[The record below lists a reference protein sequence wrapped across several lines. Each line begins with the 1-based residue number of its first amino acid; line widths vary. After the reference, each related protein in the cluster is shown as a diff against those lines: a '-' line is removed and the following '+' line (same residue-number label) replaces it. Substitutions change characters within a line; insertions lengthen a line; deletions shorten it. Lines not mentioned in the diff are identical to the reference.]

1 MEPLIVPGSTTLF
14 YGPSQAGKTQFVLT
28 LLKTMQ
34 ENGVLLGKYKCRD
47 VRTLLVEAD
56 MPNIGFQGRLQTA
69 MKSYNFNGT
78 ARLVTTDGAQI
89 NLPTLPKH
97 TDWIAASREF
107 KPELV
112 IMDSLRKVHEGDEN
126 DNAQPSKVYGA
137 ARKLFPEAALV
148 FLHHTKKAPAKWLL
162 KGEYEAIQEDESYRG
177 AAAWIN
183 DADCAVLFHVEK
195 RNQRMLRVV
204 RARYTT
210 DDILNEV
217 VPFQFSE
224 SGLFVEPMQAPG
236 QVALANYRSENPK
249 VTLVE
254 AVEWLEEHY
263 PGKSSK
269 TYYNWA
275 HGVGL

>member
-1 MEPLIVPGSTTLF
+1 
-14 YGPSQAGKTQFVLT
+14 
-28 LLKTMQ
+28 MQ
-34 ENGVLLGKYKCRD
+34 EGGLLLGKYQCRD

-56 MPNIGFQGRLQTA
+56 MPNIGFQGRLQGA
-69 MKSYNFNGT
+69 MKGYAFNGT
-78 ARLVTTDGAQI
+78 AKLVTTDGAQI
-89 NLPTLPKH
+89 NLPTLPRSM
-97 TDWIAASREF
+97 DWVRAAREF

-112 IMDSLRKVHEGDEN
+112 IFDSLRKVHEGDEN

-137 ARKLFPEAALV
+137 ARNLFPDAALI
-148 FLHHTKKAPAKWLL
+148 FLHHTKKAPPKWIL
-162 KGEYEAIQEDESYRG
+162 KGEYDAIQEDESYRG

-217 VPFQFSE
+217 VPFKFSE
-224 SGLFVEPMQAPG
+224 NGLFVEPMTPG
-236 QVALANYRSENPK
+236 PMVELANYRATHPSL
-249 VTLVE
+249 TLQG
-254 AVEWLEEHY
+254 AVDWLTEEY